1 MDYSSLGKQILNY
14 QSENALG
21 NILPL
26 VGQWVFYL
34 AIAINFLGFVM
45 AGFFYII
52 GDSNLSAKDNL
63 KKGNTVLGISVTA
76 LLLLL
81 FIRIGFTALASIFGY
96 SITEPLN
103 TITK

>member
-1 MDYSSLGKQILNY
+1 MDYKDLGNKILDF
-14 QSENALG
+14 QSGSALG
-21 NILPL
+21 NILPI

-34 AIAINFLGFVM
+34 AVAINFLGFVM
-45 AGFFYII
+45 AGFFYIV

-63 KKGNTVLGISVTA
+63 KKGNTVLGISVVA

-96 SITEPLN
+96 DITQPLESIT
-103 TITK
+103 K